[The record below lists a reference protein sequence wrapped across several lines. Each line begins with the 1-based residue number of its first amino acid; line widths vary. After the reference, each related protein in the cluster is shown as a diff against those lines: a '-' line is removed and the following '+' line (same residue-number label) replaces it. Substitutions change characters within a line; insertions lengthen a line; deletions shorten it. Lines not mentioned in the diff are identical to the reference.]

1 MKILTRQVETLG
13 YNAVLKSSKKL
24 DSKLKNKNLEAL
36 SMGIGRQNDLLR
48 RLSSECPNCGCRNT
62 DRGKIG
68 RLMYASF
75 RCGSHF
81 SFYNN
86 GDTRFPV
93 ISSACRLKAS
103 INSETRTA

>member
-13 YNAVLKSSKKL
+13 YNAVLKFSKKL

-62 DRGKIG
+62 DRGKIE
-68 RLMYASF
+68 RVMSKIVQNIMQKESLLE
-75 RCGSHF
+75 
-81 SFYNN
+81 NQKQL
-86 GDTRFPV
+86 
-93 ISSACRLKAS
+93 IK
-103 INSETRTA
+103 